1 MKKLVLGALLA
12 AVASS
17 TGCIVSDST
26 DAVVSA
32 RWSFTHYE
40 DNTARICPTGF
51 QTTAIISQPW
61 DPISNRLVGSPVEDL
76 FDCDDLRGTTA
87 PLDGI
92 FLVWVQVENDA
103 GTSVYAK
110 SKSIYIDT
118 ADGDVTL
125 DFPIYDDA
133 GYFFLTW
140 DLEDAATGAPM
151 TCEQAGLVGGDRGVE
166 TTATIVGTT
175 FAESDVFDCDEY
187 FGTTAPLLADTYTVS
202 IDAVE
207 NGQAVSSEAT
217 VLINKVITAPSGLT
231 DLGHVIIPI
240 E

>member
-17 TGCIVSDST
+17 TGCIISDST
-26 DAVVSA
+26 EAVVTA

-40 DNTARICPTGF
+40 DNTARSCPIGF
-51 QTTAIISQPW
+51 DTTTIISQPW
-61 DPISNRLVGSPVEDL
+61 DPISNRLIGSPVEDL
-76 FDCDDLRGTTA
+76 FDCVDGRGTTA
-87 PLDGI
+87 PIDGI

-110 SKSIYIDT
+110 SKSIYVDT
-118 ADGDVTL
+118 ADGDVGL

-140 DLEDAATGAPM
+140 DLEDAVTRAPM
-151 TCEQAGLVGGDRGVE
+151 TCEQAGLVGGDTGVE

-175 FAESDVFDCDEY
+175 FAESDVFDCDHY
-187 FGTTAPLLADTYTVS
+187 FGTTAPLLADTYVVS
-202 IDAVE
+202 VSAVVDGLSVGTAPAL
-207 NGQAVSSEAT
+207 NGK
-217 VLINKVITAPSGLT
+217 LITAPSGLT

-240 E
+240 D